1 MDSDAISSE
10 IERRKQKQ
18 TLREKCLPTIQATWK
33 HCSKSQN
40 IIKLILFALTLAVA
54 SARAQNTPGFNNKSQ
69 EKIMTPNTVE
79 TRIGKL
85 SFPNGFPTEETA
97 RKIFDEM
104 DYQRAV
110 QAYLWAYPAVSFESI
125 RIATTRDLGA
135 DLNDMVIADN
145 FADPKGLWLTANDTT
160 IYALA
165 NVDLGKSGPVVVEIP
180 PGAIVGILDDFW
192 QRSIA
197 DVGLPGPDGAKG
209 GKFLLLPPGYKGDTL
224 QTGYHVLQGTMNNY
238 NVMVRGIVV
247 NDDKDAAVQNVKRVK
262 VYPLSESSNPKPN
275 KFISMS
281 GKVVDTTPPK
291 GMAYWERLSAFINNN
306 PVQARD
312 LFYMGMLKPLGIEK
326 GKEFKPDPRQ
336 RAILEEAARMGDA
349 MGRVMLFEGPERFG
363 QPEPFPGTK
372 WHWVFQVNPV
382 QQTDA
387 YGQIDERLHYT
398 YGAIYT
404 TPALGVMKA
413 GPGGNYVQAFKDKD
427 GNRLDGGKS
436 YRLHVPAN
444 APAEAFW
451 SLTLYDT
458 ATRSMIQNPSNDSA
472 RSSLDKLKTNADGS
486 VDLYFGPVR
495 SARAAL
501 EANYIETVTGKGF
514 YPMFRFYSPKEG
526 LFDGT
531 WKLPDVELIKN

>member
-1 MDSDAISSE
+1 M
-10 IERRKQKQ
+10 K
-18 TLREKCLPTIQATWK
+18 T
-33 HCSKSQN
+33 
-40 IIKLILFALTLAVA
+40 KLIAAALAGALTIT
-54 SARAQNTPGFNNKSQ
+54 SAHAQTTTPDSVK
-69 EKIMTPNTVE
+69 
-79 TRIGKL
+79 TRIGDL
-85 SFPNGFPTEETA
+85 EFEQGFPTEETTH
-97 RKIFDEM
+97 KLFDEM

-125 RIATTRDLGA
+125 RIATKRDLGT
-135 DLNDMVIADN
+135 DLNDLIIADN
-145 FADPKGLWLTANDTT
+145 YADPKGVWLTANDTT
-160 IYALA
+160 IYALS

-180 PGAIVGILDDFW
+180 PGAIVGIIDDFW
-192 QRSIA
+192 QKSIA

-209 GKFLLLPPGYKGDTL
+209 GKFLLLPPGYNGEVPKE
-224 QTGYHVLQGTMNNY
+224 GYHVLQGTMNNY
-238 NVMVRGIVV
+238 NAMVRGIVQ

-262 VYPLSESSNPKPN
+262 VYPLSASSNPKPN
-275 KFISMS
+275 KFTTMS
-281 GKVVDTTPPK
+281 GKVMDTTPPA
-291 GMAYWERLSAFINNN
+291 GMEYWERLAAFINNN

-326 GKEFKPDPRQ
+326 GKEFKPDARQ
-336 RAILEEAARMGDA
+336 RAILEEAARIGDA
-349 MGRVMLFEGPERFG
+349 MGRVMLFEGPDRFHQVG
-363 QPEPFPGTK
+363 EGLGVEPFPGTK
-372 WHWVFQVNPV
+372 WHWIFQVNPV

-427 GNRLDGGKS
+427 GNRFDGGKS

-458 ATRSMIQNPSNDSA
+458 ASRSMIQNPTNDSA
-472 RSSLDKLKTNADGS
+472 RSSLDKLKTNTDGS
-486 VDLYFGPVR
+486 IDLYFAPKALAG
-495 SARAAL
+495 L
-501 EANYIETVTGKGF
+501 EANWIETVPGKGF
-514 YPMFRFYSPKEG
+514 YPMMRFYSPKAG

-531 WKLPDVELIKN
+531 WKLPDVEAVK

>member
-1 MDSDAISSE
+1 MKVQTRTPDA
-10 IERRKQKQ
+10 RKAKTQ
-18 TLREKCLPTIQATWK
+18 TTD
-33 HCSKSQN
+33 
-40 IIKLILFALTLAVA
+40 
-54 SARAQNTPGFNNKSQ
+54 
-69 EKIMTPNTVE
+69 

-85 SFPNGFPTEETA
+85 SFENGYPTDETA
-97 RKIFDEM
+97 RKVFEEM

-110 QAYLWAYPAVSFESI
+110 QAFLWAYPAVSFEAI
-125 RIATTRDLGA
+125 RVALKQDLGI
-135 DLNDMVIADN
+135 DYNDFGIADN
-145 FADPKGLWLTANDTT
+145 FVDPRSVWLTANDTT

-209 GKFLLLPPGYKGDTL
+209 GKFLLLPPGYKGDVP
-224 QTGYHVLQGTMNNY
+224 QTGYHVLQATSNNY
-238 NVMVRGIVV
+238 NAMVRGIVV
-247 NDDKDAAVQNVKRVK
+247 NGDKDAAVQNVKRVK

-275 KFISMS
+275 KFISIS
-281 GKVVDTTPPK
+281 GKVIDTTPPT
-291 GMAYWERLSAFINNN
+291 GMAFWELLSAFINNN

-336 RAILEEAARMGDA
+336 RAILDEAARMGDA
-349 MGRVMLFEGPERFG
+349 MGRVMLFEGPERFR
-363 QPEPFPGTK
+363 QPLPFPGAK

-387 YGQIDERLHYT
+387 YGQIDERLRYT

-444 APAEAFW
+444 APAEAF
-451 SLTLYDT
+451 
-458 ATRSMIQNPSNDSA
+458 
-472 RSSLDKLKTNADGS
+472 
-486 VDLYFGPVR
+486 
-495 SARAAL
+495 
-501 EANYIETVTGKGF
+501 
-514 YPMFRFYSPKEG
+514 
-526 LFDGT
+526 
-531 WKLPDVELIKN
+531 

>member
-1 MDSDAISSE
+1 MKTSY
-10 IERRKQKQ
+10 
-18 TLREKCLPTIQATWK
+18 LP
-33 HCSKSQN
+33 
-40 IIKLILFALTLAVA
+40 ILVAAALASALTLT
-54 SARAQNTPGFNNKSQ
+54 SPHAQTPDSVK
-69 EKIMTPNTVE
+69 
-79 TRIGKL
+79 TRIGDL
-85 SFPNGFPTEETA
+85 EFAQGFPTEETT
-97 RKIFDEM
+97 RKVFDEI

-125 RIATTRDLGA
+125 RIGTKRDLGA

-145 FADPKGLWLTANDTT
+145 YADPKGFWLIANDTT

-180 PGAIVGILDDFW
+180 PGAIVGMIDDFW
-192 QRSIA
+192 QRSLT
-197 DVGLPGPDGAKG
+197 DLGLPGPDGAKG
-209 GKFLLLPPGYKGDTL
+209 GRFLLLPPGYDGAAPKS
-224 QTGYHVLQGTMNNY
+224 GYHVLQGTMNNY
-238 NVMVRGIVV
+238 NVMVRGIIQ
-247 NDDKDAAVQNVKRVK
+247 NGDKDGAVANVKRVR
-262 VYPLSESSNPKPN
+262 VFPLSENGNPKPN
-275 KFISMS
+275 KIVSMS
-281 GKVVDTTPPK
+281 GKVMETTPPM
-291 GMAYWERLSAFINNN
+291 GMAYWELLAAFINDN

-326 GKEFKPDPRQ
+326 GKAFKPDARQ
-336 RAILEEAARMGDA
+336 RGILEEAAKMGDA
-349 MGRVMLFEGPERFG
+349 MGRVVLFEGPDRFRQVG
-363 QPEPFPGTK
+363 EGLGAEPFPGSK

-427 GNRLDGGKS
+427 GNRFDGGKK

-444 APAEAFW
+444 APAEQFW

-472 RSSLDKLKTNADGS
+472 HSSLDKLKANADGS
-486 VDLYFGPVR
+486 VDLYFGPAGTAPA
-495 SARAAL
+495 SL
-501 EANYIETVTGKGF
+501 EVNWIETRPGKGF
-514 YPMFRFYSPKEG
+514 YPMMRFYTPKAG

-531 WKLPDVELIKN
+531 WKLPDIELMK

>member
-1 MDSDAISSE
+1 MTMKPV
-10 IERRKQKQ
+10 RKQNLIAAALAGALPLMSAHAQMPDSVQ
-18 TLREKCLPTIQATWK
+18 TRFGTLNFEK
-33 HCSKSQN
+33 
-40 IIKLILFALTLAVA
+40 
-54 SARAQNTPGFNNKSQ
+54 
-69 EKIMTPNTVE
+69 
-79 TRIGKL
+79 
-85 SFPNGFPTEETA
+85 GFPTEETT
-97 RKIFDEM
+97 RELFDEM

-110 QAYLWAYPAVSFESI
+110 QGYLWAYPAVSFESI
-125 RIATTRDLGA
+125 RVATMRDLGA
-135 DLNDMVIADN
+135 DLNDIVIADN
-145 FADPKGLWLTANDTT
+145 YADPKGRWLTANDTT
-160 IYALA
+160 IYGYA

-180 PGAIVGILDDFW
+180 PGAIVGLIDDFW
-192 QRSIA
+192 QRSIS

-209 GKFLLLPPGYKGDTL
+209 GKFLLLPPGYKGDSP

-238 NVMVRGIVV
+238 NVMVRGIVQ
-247 NDDKDAAVQNVKRVK
+247 NGDKDAAVQNVKRVK

-275 KFISMS
+275 KFVSMS
-281 GKVVDTTPPK
+281 GKVMDTTPPT
-291 GMAYWERLSAFINNN
+291 GMAYWERLSEFINNN

-326 GKEFKPDPRQ
+326 GKDFKPDSRQ
-336 RAILEEAARMGDA
+336 RAILEEAARVGDA
-349 MGRVMLFEGPERFG
+349 MGRLMLFEGPDRFG
-363 QPEPFPGTK
+363 QPEPFPGSS

-444 APAEAFW
+444 APAEQFW

-458 ATRSMIQNPSNDSA
+458 ATRSMIQNPVNDSA

-486 VDLYFGPVR
+486 LDLYFGPAG
-495 SARAAL
+495 SAPAGM
-501 EANYIETVTGKGF
+501 EANWIETLPGKGF
-514 YPMFRFYSPKEG
+514 YPMMRFYTPKAA

-531 WKLPDVELIKN
+531 WKLPDVEAVK

>member
-1 MDSDAISSE
+1 MKTVLCLALAALALPMTTDA
-10 IERRKQKQ
+10 Q
-18 TLREKCLPTIQATWK
+18 TQTTD
-33 HCSKSQN
+33 
-40 IIKLILFALTLAVA
+40 
-54 SARAQNTPGFNNKSQ
+54 
-69 EKIMTPNTVE
+69 

-85 SFPNGFPTEETA
+85 SFENGFPSEETTQ
-97 RKIFDEM
+97 KVFDEM

-125 RIATTRDLGA
+125 RLATKKDLGT
-135 DLNDMVIADN
+135 DLNDLIIADN
-145 FADPKGLWLTANDTT
+145 YADPKGLWLTANDTT

-165 NVDLGKSGPVVVEIP
+165 NVDLGKSGPIVVEIP
-180 PGAIVGILDDFW
+180 PGAIVGIIDDFW
-192 QRSIA
+192 QQSIA

-209 GKFLLLPPGYKGDTL
+209 GKFLLVPPGHKGATP
-224 QTGYHVLQGTMNNY
+224 QSGYHVLQATSNNY
-238 NVMVRGIVV
+238 NVMVRGIVQ
-247 NDDKDAAVQNVKRVK
+247 NGDKDSAVANVKKVR
-262 VYPLSESSNPKPN
+262 VYPLSESGNPRPN
-275 KFISMS
+275 KFTSMS
-281 GKVVDTTPPK
+281 GKVIDTTPPK
-291 GMAYWERLSAFINNN
+291 GMAFWERLSGYINNN

-312 LFYMGMLKPLGIEK
+312 LFYMGMLKPLGLEK
-326 GKEFKPDPRQ
+326 DKAFKPDARQ
-336 RAILEEAARMGDA
+336 RAILEDAARMGDA
-349 MGRVMLFEGPERFG
+349 MGRVMLFEGPDRFHQVG
-363 QPEPFPGTK
+363 EGLGIEPFPGSK
-372 WHWVFQVNPV
+372 WHWVFQVNPT

-427 GNRLDGGKS
+427 GNRLVGGKS

-486 VDLYFGPVR
+486 IDLYFGPAG
-495 SARAAL
+495 SAPKEL
-501 EANYIETVTGKGF
+501 EANWIETVPGKGF
-514 YPMFRFYSPKEG
+514 YPMMRFYSPEAG

-531 WKLPDVELIKN
+531 WRLPDVELTK

>member
-1 MDSDAISSE
+1 M
-10 IERRKQKQ
+10 K
-18 TLREKCLPTIQATWK
+18 L
-33 HCSKSQN
+33 
-40 IIKLILFALTLAVA
+40 KLIASAFAGVLTLT
-54 SARAQNTPGFNNKSQ
+54 SALAETPGS
-69 EKIMTPNTVE
+69 VE
-79 TRIGKL
+79 TKIGTLK
-85 SFPNGFPTEETA
+85 FENGFPTEETV
-97 RKIFDEM
+97 RKVFDEM

-110 QAYLWAYPAVSFESI
+110 QAYLWAYPVVSFESI
-125 RIATTRDLGA
+125 RIATKRDLGT
-135 DLNDMVIADN
+135 DLNDLIIADN
-145 FADPKGLWLTANDTT
+145 YADPKGIWLTANDTT

-165 NVDLGKSGPVVVEIP
+165 NVDLGKSGPIVVEIP
-180 PGAIVGILDDFW
+180 PGAIVGIIDDFW

-209 GKFLLLPPGYKGDTL
+209 GKFLLLPPGHKGDAP
-224 QTGYHVLQGTMNNY
+224 QTGYHVLQGTSNNY
-238 NVMVRGIVV
+238 NVMVRGIVQ

-262 VYPLSESSNPKPN
+262 VYPLSESSNPRPN
-275 KFISMS
+275 KYTSMS
-281 GKVVDTTPPK
+281 GKVMDTTPPT
-291 GMAYWERLSAFINNN
+291 GIAYWERLSAFINNN

-326 GKEFKPDPRQ
+326 GKAFKPDARQ
-336 RAILEEAARMGDA
+336 RKILEEAARMGDA
-349 MGRVMLFEGPERFG
+349 MGRVMLFEGPERFR
-363 QPEPFPGTK
+363 QPEPFPGAK

-427 GNRLDGGKS
+427 GNRFDGGKS

-486 VDLYFGPVR
+486 IDLYFGPAG
-495 SARAAL
+495 STPANL
-501 EANYIETVTGKGF
+501 EANWIETVPGKGF
-514 YPMFRFYSPKEG
+514 YPMMRFYSPKAG

-531 WKLPDVELIKN
+531 WKLPDVEIVK